1 MKFIEYYDRG
11 ITNSDVLKFSKKFG
25 LCEQVIKIIMSRGY
39 DTEQKISDFLWPE
52 KNELQSP
59 FKMKGMKEAITTI
72 NKAIADNKKIL
83 IFGDYDVDGISATA
97 IMVKAFKKL
106 GVNVDYF
113 LPNRYIDGYGLSID
127 VIDKIN
133 KQYSQTNMT

>member
-133 KQYSQTNMT
+133 KQ